1 MDNETQEAPK
11 AELGQAILDLIS
23 SYSDTGITVGDVL
36 GALEVA
42 KFTVVH
48 DELEVLYATDLMAPN
63 KKVN

>member
-1 MDNETQEAPK
+1 MDNEIEEEPK
-11 AELGQAILDLIS
+11 VELGQAILNLIA

-48 DELEVLYATDLMAPN
+48 DELEVLYATDFINPN
-63 KKVN
+63 QKVN